1 VIPRNRQLQILLLL
15 IVPLLLPL
23 SCRTW
28 SSREELAAQAY
39 NNGNA
44 LRDAGLQEEALIA
57 YSEALEHEPDM
68 SAAVYNKALTLVE
81 LDRTVEALE
90 LLQIL
95 NNQDPRNLT
104 VLRAMG
110 WAAWVGGMPDSA
122 LNYYRAVLVIFPA
135 DKGALRSTAEV
146 YEAIGRHND
155 AVEMR
160 QFLVV
165 LEENTESRQDL
176 AQTLTLSERYQE
188 ALDVYL
194 DILAREPAN
203 QIALKGASVAAEETG
218 QFHEALR
225 FRLNL
230 AGITSDDGESWWHI
244 ARLRLVEIGDY
255 EGGLEALETSLNEGF
270 NDDKA
275 LENLL
280 LSSPPAVR
288 PAVRNLLAEP
298 RED

>member
-1 VIPRNRQLQILLLL
+1 VIPRNRKLQSLLLL

-44 LRDAGLQEEALIA
+44 LRDAGLLEEALIA

-68 SAAVYNKALTLVE
+68 SAAVYNMALTLVE
-81 LDRTVEALE
+81 LDRTAEALE
-90 LLQIL
+90 ILQAL

-110 WAAWVGGMPDSA
+110 WAAWVGGIPESA
-122 LNYYRAVLVIFPA
+122 LNYYQAVLVIYPA
-135 DKGALRSTAEV
+135 DKDALRSIAEV
-146 YEAIGRHND
+146 YEAIGRPGD

-160 QFLVV
+160 RFLVV
-165 LEENTESRQDL
+165 LDGNTESRQDL
-176 AQTLTLSERYQE
+176 AQALALSERFQE

-194 DILAREPAN
+194 DILAREPTN
-203 QIALKGASVAAEETG
+203 RIALEGASVAAEETG
-218 QFHEALR
+218 QFHEALK
-225 FRLNL
+225 FRLIL
-230 AGITSDDGESWWHI
+230 AGSASDAGEIWWHI

-255 EGGLEALETSLNEGF
+255 GGGLEALETSLNEGF
-270 NDDKA
+270 NNEDA

-288 PAVRNLLAEP
+288 PAVRNLLAKPLEN
-298 RED
+298 